1 MILLPPGYCQSP
13 GYGKF
18 RAKWPEHQKLLGIS
32 NFGIETLQVYILGI
46 ANQLE

>member
-1 MILLPPGYCQSP
+1 MGNSVLSGLN
-13 GYGKF
+13 
-18 RAKWPEHQKLLGIS
+18 QKLLGIS